1 MSELEIQTSEK
12 DAPTCIS
19 ATQSSKLVTL
29 HSIMARQERSM
40 QTGWRA
46 IRLLVGGIQGS
57 QDGIGGIQ
65 IGDLQLAPDMEGDG

>member
-1 MSELEIQTSEK
+1 
-12 DAPTCIS
+12 
-19 ATQSSKLVTL
+19 
-29 HSIMARQERSM
+29 M